1 MALQI
6 PDPRKSPV
14 TSTPLAV
21 LIILA
26 AVMAIGAL
34 LYVYNLGALVLIF
47 VPVLIF
53 DDFRHIWPRK
63 MYTLPYNTLH

>member
-6 PDPRKSPV
+6 PDPRKPSI
-14 TSTPLAV
+14 TSTPLTV

-26 AVMAIGAL
+26 AVLAICAL
-34 LYVYNLGALVLIF
+34 LYVYNLGALALIF
-47 VPVLIF
+47 VPILIF